1 MDQPI
6 TVTAT
11 EANRSFS
18 KLLRE
23 VDRGKRVVITSHG
36 RKVAVM
42 EPVEKPRLTREERL
56 AAVEEMKR
64 HWATQKHIT
73 IGPWTR
79 EELYERD

>member
-1 MDQPI
+1 
-6 TVTAT
+6 
-11 EANRSFS
+11 
-18 KLLRE
+18 
-23 VDRGKRVVITSHG
+23 
-36 RKVAVM
+36 M